1 MLKRMAALL
10 LICLLLPFSACA
22 ELAFPADTAGQI
34 QLREYIDRVN
44 ANLAAQ
50 GQAEVNALF
59 ECYTGFATLGI
70 VQQTDA
76 TTPEDVELTFLLH
89 DTCLNS
95 LQLRVS
101 SPEKFAAIAASCIQA
116 ACPDLMTLQD
126 ALTDPARY
134 AGKVTA
140 APDNSFEDVIETLNG
155 PAVRIYY
162 AYYPNQYNNG
172 VNWLQMTLVFPL
184 GGIAASSVTA
194 TQTPPPSGHSYYD
207 DNADTGYEGYDY
219 DGGTHLEI
227 FTTATPEPDSAAGNA
242 LD

>member
-1 MLKRMAALL
+1 MFKRLAALL
-10 LICLLLPFSACA
+10 LVCMLLPFSAGA

-34 QLREYIDRVN
+34 QLRDYIDRVN
-44 ANLAAQ
+44 ANLLTQ

-70 VQQTDA
+70 TQQPDA
-76 TTPEDVELTFLLH
+76 TTPEDVELTFLLY
-89 DTCLNS
+89 DDCLNS

-116 ACPDLMTLQD
+116 ACPDLMTLQE
-126 ALTDPARY
+126 ALTDPTSY
-134 AGKVTA
+134 ASKVIS

-155 PAVRIYY
+155 PSARVYY
-162 AYYPNQYNNG
+162 AYYPDQYDNG
-172 VNWLQMTLVFPL
+172 VDWLQMTLIFPL
-184 GGIAASSVTA
+184 GGISNSSISA
-194 TQTPPPSGHSYYD
+194 TQTPPPAGYGYYD
-207 DNADTGYEGYDY
+207 NNADTGYEGYEY

-227 FTTATPEPDSAAGNA
+227 FTTATPEPDSAAGSV